1 MKNKRKGSL
10 GRILSFVLAFSIFMS
25 DHTVM
30 YAMATED
37 TSEETI
43 LDTTDETEAE
53 EVVPDENVSSVDE
66 KEEEVVEEE
75 LVEVRQ
81 PENFYPDI
89 EPENYGTLA
98 TFDEFS
104 RTYHVEG
111 DKYVTVIGY
120 DGNTYLD
127 EDGRLQ
133 QVDNTLIEDPMSTF
147 AGISAGARYMNAAN
161 DFLAVFNGGT
171 NERNKELLTIA
182 SGDYMLSVAPTEG
195 VFENGLTEGNAIRYS
210 NVFPN
215 TDFQYTL
222 VGNSV
227 KEDIILLSKEAP
239 NSFSYVLN
247 TYGLKA
253 QLIRNAL
260 YVYEEGT
267 DPELDAIFV
276 LEAPE
281 MIDAADEISFGI
293 RMEATETESGYLI
306 TVTAD
311 KTWLEAEERVYP
323 VRIDPTAIQVSS
335 SAIRVAC
342 AEEGSANTVIGDNS
356 YPYVGYDNGIT
367 SGNLAGYGS
376 KHLNCRS
383 YFAIDYDFAALSAEA
398 EIVSA
403 TFQVTQKT
411 RWSKGTSE
419 FGLYG
424 VEEEWDVNKLTWNN
438 QLSYNHYFLDSQN
451 ASTTRGEALAYDVTE
466 EVSAW
471 INGTQENNGFVM
483 KAMVEAPNE
492 SAAASGVSM
501 QCEVF
506 YNNSSSSY
514 APKLILSWTGDL
526 TDLDQL
532 TLDDT
537 TVNIYPV
544 VARNGDKTC
553 NTLGVV
559 AHGLAKPGSTV
570 TYQLVN
576 GTTGKVEAETELI
589 YPDSSLYA
597 GSYPGALDYKRR
609 LSNWQSQVFGNLNV
623 GQVYYVAA
631 FASEDGEVGKTVISD
646 TFLIYKEGALD
657 LIPRIANHYGV
668 ELDTIMSDMRMQD
681 CLTKEGNRLFIRN
694 PKNTSAYTSG
704 ELSDYYKAVVDG
716 LLLGRAENC
725 EFGYE
730 PINLNTGNFYMEH
743 EDVSIDDIG
752 GTFGIVRR
760 YNSKGASYRGSFGY
774 GWAFEYDERLGELAD
789 GSIIW
794 IEDDG
799 SVMTFS
805 KTAGGY
811 QAPAGCDYLLV
822 KTESGYAIT
831 DYATGEKHIF
841 NEYGLLSALEDVEGN
856 RTTLGYDI
864 NFHLTQ
870 ITSPSGKVYT
880 VSLDSQERI
889 TAIGLPDGNKIT
901 YSYDNA
907 GHLVSATDAAGV
919 IRYEY
924 DSKHLMTAWYDGNG
938 NRVIYNKYDE
948 SGRVT
953 AQTDALGETVTLQ
966 YESGKTVTTDALGNK
981 TTYYYDEQYRTTK
994 VEYPDGT
1001 TKECAYNT
1009 AGYLAKETNRVGVT
1023 TIYEYDAKGNL
1034 TKVNRADGAVRS
1046 YTYNINN
1053 QLTSITEYDGSITKY
1068 TYDEKGRLIEEKDSR
1083 GYTTKYS
1090 YDEANRPVSVTDA
1103 NGNTSTYTYEGACVV
1118 AATDDMGYKWT
1129 YGYDAM
1135 NRCTSTTDPLGNTSY
1150 TVYDASGRIVREID
1164 ENGGKTSYVYDV
1176 AGNVIAITDKEGN
1189 TTTFTYD
1196 KRNSMLSGKDP
1207 LGNTLTYTYDAM
1219 LNKLTETDAEGQTT
1233 TYVYDSMYRVIKSKD
1248 ALGNEVVYTYDGNNN
1263 VLSETDKKGNTTL
1276 FTYDTIKNII
1286 QSETDALGN
1295 KTTYETDVNGN
1306 ITKIIYADGSTLQY
1320 AYDTEGRLVKTTD
1333 ALGMQTDITYDGNG
1347 NVITITEDGQY
1358 TYRYTY
1364 DANDRLIKTVD
1375 PLGNATAYSY
1385 DAVGNLVSVTDP
1397 RGNTTTYNYDAL
1409 SRLTKLVDATGGETT
1424 YAYDKESRILSMTA
1438 PMGDTTTYKY
1448 DAIGQLVAQIDALGN
1463 TTEYSYDGI
1472 SRLLSENNAL
1482 EGITAYT
1489 YNAIGHVLTVTDS
1502 LENTHAYTWDKEGNL
1517 LTDTYPN
1524 GEKDSYT
1531 YDANG
1536 NILTYT
1542 DRYGVVTTYT
1552 YDVMNRIIKVAD
1564 TAGNEMNYTYDAAG
1578 NILTQ
1583 TDVLGRTISYGYDSF
1598 GRPVTITDVDGV
1610 VTTYEYDALD
1620 RLVKTTD
1627 GEGKVTAYT
1636 YDEAGNLIHTTE
1648 PGDAQYT
1655 YEYDALNR
1663 LKSKVDSIGATTQFS
1678 YDKNGNLTG
1687 YVDGNGVATAYSY
1700 DALNRLATYTDGN
1713 GGNTSYSYD
1722 ALSRLT
1728 AVTTPEGLT
1737 EQYGYDAVGNMT
1749 SVTNALGESTT
1760 YTYDNLYRLV
1770 QSTSPLGAVE
1780 TYTYDKH
1787 DIVTSVTDP
1796 LGNVTTYDVNANGQV
1811 ETMTQANGGTYKYA
1825 YDEVNRLT
1833 SIITPLG
1840 YETTF
1845 TYSLANDILTESDN
1859 LNRTTAY
1866 TYDIMHRMTSVTDA
1880 EGGVTTYTYDER
1892 GNQSGVTDALGYSYV
1907 YSYDKVD
1914 RLITVTDPEEKATA
1928 LVYDMVGNLTQVT
1941 TPGNRTV
1948 TYQYDNNYNTVSV
1961 TDPMGYVYGY
1971 TYDKDDRLT
1980 GTKDSLGQTTVYTYD
1995 AVNRIVAYQDKLGLT
2010 EQYEYDAHGNLVK
2023 FTAKDGLV
2031 TGYTYDLKDRLTSV
2045 TNPMGSVAFYQYDEM
2060 DNLIAVTDYLGRGT
2074 RYTYDVEGNLTSIT
2088 DATGRTETMTYDIAS
2103 RLTSYTSNGG
2113 NSIEYDYDKLNDLVE
2128 KSYTDAKGKTSAI
2141 PVQYTYNVLGQ
2152 RVEMEDS
2159 TGDTEYIYDGLGRL
2173 TGVITY
2179 RTEKEEGDFI
2189 GYTYDE
2195 ANNLSAVTY
2204 PDGTQVSYEY
2214 DLNDNLI
2221 KVIDREGLE
2230 TTYVYDALN
2239 RVTEIHRPNGVS
2251 TYNTYNANDQIIEL
2265 VNKCDDCD
2273 WIISQY
2279 SYKYN
2284 DSGYISRETAIES
2297 LAGYAYDDKH
2307 NGKHEDGKH
2316 DDLYPHGNNHAKH
2329 QKDATFAY
2337 QIVETDRTFK
2347 YDDAGKL
2354 IFAVETE
2361 DNYGTYTYT
2370 YRYDAMGNRTAV
2382 FKKNISG
2389 ETVESE
2395 KYTYNDSNQ
2404 LESVELYDGKKTTTI
2419 TYTYDEDGNLIS
2431 EIGKIGTDK
2440 VETYYD
2446 YTVENRLEAVYEG
2459 DELLMAAAYDGDGN
2473 RVFQLNY
2480 NLHTDEDWKANSGN
2494 GNGNNKDNS
2503 GNSSS
2508 NNGKTKKNNNGNSTN
2523 AEETASQN
2531 QSGILFPVSEEVSAT
2546 EQSLI
2551 DKIKT
2556 TGKQKNYELIEYIND
2571 VNREYVE
2578 VLVEQN
2584 INGSVDTSYVYGV
2597 DRLSLNRFDGSTG
2610 YYLYD
2615 GRGSVAGLTNEEG
2628 QIYQSYRYSVNGEI
2642 TFGAPQY
2649 ENEYTYNGE
2658 SYNPNIESQYLR
2670 ARYYNVVTATFL
2682 TEDSYLGEITNPL
2695 TLNRYNYTLSNYL
2708 NYQDPSGHKVTK
2720 EQLAELSRY
2729 YYTRSGRD
2737 KYNTGNPTFWMLY
2750 RHLDLLDN
2758 IGSKNATVD
2767 YVTQYNYRNS
2777 FLANVAE
2784 EVRELRKHQYC
2795 QIGDVGFGE
2804 STIEYIVLQ
2813 EGKPFLTPR
2822 INNNGSI
2829 TIGFGYDFFEYE
2841 NPEMFNRYLYRNAEG
2856 ELVVKQEMTYEE
2868 AIETIHLAGESKKIF
2883 EALNSFV
2890 NGTGYGNM
2898 TAPITINQ
2906 NQYNAL
2912 FSYFYSNGA
2921 NVFKDSKYEE
2931 WIEYGGE
2938 YAIRAVARI
2947 ELRDYLI
2954 ENNGNYDKEK
2964 LIELFV
2970 ASKGAN
2976 MNYEYKG
2983 RRASEAELFGSD

>member
-30 YAMATED
+30 YAMAAED
-37 TSEETI
+37 TSEEIFVVEETLDEVIVEETPGEIVIEETTDETI

-53 EVVPDENVSSVDE
+53 EVVPDEIVSSVDE

-424 VEEEWDVNKLTWNN
+424 VEEAWDVNKLTWNN

-856 RTTLGYDI
+856 RTTLGYDL

-870 ITSPSGKVYT
+870 ITSPSSKIYT

-907 GHLVSATDAAGV
+907 GHLISATDAAGV

-938 NRVIYNKYDE
+938 NRVIYNEYDE
-948 SGRVT
+948 NGRVT
-953 AQTDALGETVTLQ
+953 TQTDALGETVP
-966 YESGKTVTTDALGNK
+966 YSMKA
-981 TTYYYDEQYRTTK
+981 
-994 VEYPDGT
+994 
-1001 TKECAYNT
+1001 
-1009 AGYLAKETNRVGVT
+1009 
-1023 TIYEYDAKGNL
+1023 
-1034 TKVNRADGAVRS
+1034 
-1046 YTYNINN
+1046 
-1053 QLTSITEYDGSITKY
+1053 
-1068 TYDEKGRLIEEKDSR
+1068 EK
-1083 GYTTKYS
+1083 
-1090 YDEANRPVSVTDA
+1090 P
-1103 NGNTSTYTYEGACVV
+1103 
-1118 AATDDMGYKWT
+1118 
-1129 YGYDAM
+1129 
-1135 NRCTSTTDPLGNTSY
+1135 
-1150 TVYDASGRIVREID
+1150 
-1164 ENGGKTSYVYDV
+1164 
-1176 AGNVIAITDKEGN
+1176 
-1189 TTTFTYD
+1189 
-1196 KRNSMLSGKDP
+1196 
-1207 LGNTLTYTYDAM
+1207 
-1219 LNKLTETDAEGQTT
+1219 
-1233 TYVYDSMYRVIKSKD
+1233 
-1248 ALGNEVVYTYDGNNN
+1248 
-1263 VLSETDKKGNTTL
+1263 
-1276 FTYDTIKNII
+1276 
-1286 QSETDALGN
+1286 
-1295 KTTYETDVNGN
+1295 
-1306 ITKIIYADGSTLQY
+1306 
-1320 AYDTEGRLVKTTD
+1320 
-1333 ALGMQTDITYDGNG
+1333 
-1347 NVITITEDGQY
+1347 
-1358 TYRYTY
+1358 
-1364 DANDRLIKTVD
+1364 
-1375 PLGNATAYSY
+1375 
-1385 DAVGNLVSVTDP
+1385 
-1397 RGNTTTYNYDAL
+1397 
-1409 SRLTKLVDATGGETT
+1409 
-1424 YAYDKESRILSMTA
+1424 
-1438 PMGDTTTYKY
+1438 
-1448 DAIGQLVAQIDALGN
+1448 
-1463 TTEYSYDGI
+1463 
-1472 SRLLSENNAL
+1472 
-1482 EGITAYT
+1482 
-1489 YNAIGHVLTVTDS
+1489 
-1502 LENTHAYTWDKEGNL
+1502 
-1517 LTDTYPN
+1517 
-1524 GEKDSYT
+1524 
-1531 YDANG
+1531 
-1536 NILTYT
+1536 
-1542 DRYGVVTTYT
+1542 
-1552 YDVMNRIIKVAD
+1552 
-1564 TAGNEMNYTYDAAG
+1564 
-1578 NILTQ
+1578 
-1583 TDVLGRTISYGYDSF
+1583 
-1598 GRPVTITDVDGV
+1598 
-1610 VTTYEYDALD
+1610 
-1620 RLVKTTD
+1620 
-1627 GEGKVTAYT
+1627 
-1636 YDEAGNLIHTTE
+1636 
-1648 PGDAQYT
+1648 
-1655 YEYDALNR
+1655 
-1663 LKSKVDSIGATTQFS
+1663 
-1678 YDKNGNLTG
+1678 
-1687 YVDGNGVATAYSY
+1687 
-1700 DALNRLATYTDGN
+1700 
-1713 GGNTSYSYD
+1713 
-1722 ALSRLT
+1722 
-1728 AVTTPEGLT
+1728 
-1737 EQYGYDAVGNMT
+1737 
-1749 SVTNALGESTT
+1749 
-1760 YTYDNLYRLV
+1760 
-1770 QSTSPLGAVE
+1770 
-1780 TYTYDKH
+1780 
-1787 DIVTSVTDP
+1787 
-1796 LGNVTTYDVNANGQV
+1796 
-1811 ETMTQANGGTYKYA
+1811 
-1825 YDEVNRLT
+1825 
-1833 SIITPLG
+1833 
-1840 YETTF
+1840 
-1845 TYSLANDILTESDN
+1845 
-1859 LNRTTAY
+1859 
-1866 TYDIMHRMTSVTDA
+1866 
-1880 EGGVTTYTYDER
+1880 
-1892 GNQSGVTDALGYSYV
+1892 
-1907 YSYDKVD
+1907 
-1914 RLITVTDPEEKATA
+1914 
-1928 LVYDMVGNLTQVT
+1928 
-1941 TPGNRTV
+1941 
-1948 TYQYDNNYNTVSV
+1948 
-1961 TDPMGYVYGY
+1961 
-1971 TYDKDDRLT
+1971 
-1980 GTKDSLGQTTVYTYD
+1980 
-1995 AVNRIVAYQDKLGLT
+1995 
-2010 EQYEYDAHGNLVK
+2010 
-2023 FTAKDGLV
+2023 
-2031 TGYTYDLKDRLTSV
+2031 
-2045 TNPMGSVAFYQYDEM
+2045 
-2060 DNLIAVTDYLGRGT
+2060 
-2074 RYTYDVEGNLTSIT
+2074 
-2088 DATGRTETMTYDIAS
+2088 
-2103 RLTSYTSNGG
+2103 
-2113 NSIEYDYDKLNDLVE
+2113 
-2128 KSYTDAKGKTSAI
+2128 
-2141 PVQYTYNVLGQ
+2141 
-2152 RVEMEDS
+2152 
-2159 TGDTEYIYDGLGRL
+2159 
-2173 TGVITY
+2173 
-2179 RTEKEEGDFI
+2179 
-2189 GYTYDE
+2189 
-2195 ANNLSAVTY
+2195 
-2204 PDGTQVSYEY
+2204 
-2214 DLNDNLI
+2214 
-2221 KVIDREGLE
+2221 
-2230 TTYVYDALN
+2230 
-2239 RVTEIHRPNGVS
+2239 
-2251 TYNTYNANDQIIEL
+2251 
-2265 VNKCDDCD
+2265 
-2273 WIISQY
+2273 
-2279 SYKYN
+2279 
-2284 DSGYISRETAIES
+2284 
-2297 LAGYAYDDKH
+2297 
-2307 NGKHEDGKH
+2307 
-2316 DDLYPHGNNHAKH
+2316 
-2329 QKDATFAY
+2329 
-2337 QIVETDRTFK
+2337 
-2347 YDDAGKL
+2347 
-2354 IFAVETE
+2354 
-2361 DNYGTYTYT
+2361 
-2370 YRYDAMGNRTAV
+2370 
-2382 FKKNISG
+2382 
-2389 ETVESE
+2389 
-2395 KYTYNDSNQ
+2395 
-2404 LESVELYDGKKTTTI
+2404 
-2419 TYTYDEDGNLIS
+2419 
-2431 EIGKIGTDK
+2431 
-2440 VETYYD
+2440 
-2446 YTVENRLEAVYEG
+2446 
-2459 DELLMAAAYDGDGN
+2459 
-2473 RVFQLNY
+2473 
-2480 NLHTDEDWKANSGN
+2480 
-2494 GNGNNKDNS
+2494 
-2503 GNSSS
+2503 
-2508 NNGKTKKNNNGNSTN
+2508 
-2523 AEETASQN
+2523 
-2531 QSGILFPVSEEVSAT
+2531 
-2546 EQSLI
+2546 
-2551 DKIKT
+2551 
-2556 TGKQKNYELIEYIND
+2556 
-2571 VNREYVE
+2571 
-2578 VLVEQN
+2578 
-2584 INGSVDTSYVYGV
+2584 
-2597 DRLSLNRFDGSTG
+2597 
-2610 YYLYD
+2610 
-2615 GRGSVAGLTNEEG
+2615 
-2628 QIYQSYRYSVNGEI
+2628 
-2642 TFGAPQY
+2642 
-2649 ENEYTYNGE
+2649 
-2658 SYNPNIESQYLR
+2658 
-2670 ARYYNVVTATFL
+2670 
-2682 TEDSYLGEITNPL
+2682 
-2695 TLNRYNYTLSNYL
+2695 
-2708 NYQDPSGHKVTK
+2708 
-2720 EQLAELSRY
+2720 
-2729 YYTRSGRD
+2729 
-2737 KYNTGNPTFWMLY
+2737 
-2750 RHLDLLDN
+2750 
-2758 IGSKNATVD
+2758 
-2767 YVTQYNYRNS
+2767 
-2777 FLANVAE
+2777 
-2784 EVRELRKHQYC
+2784 
-2795 QIGDVGFGE
+2795 
-2804 STIEYIVLQ
+2804 
-2813 EGKPFLTPR
+2813 
-2822 INNNGSI
+2822 
-2829 TIGFGYDFFEYE
+2829 
-2841 NPEMFNRYLYRNAEG
+2841 
-2856 ELVVKQEMTYEE
+2856 
-2868 AIETIHLAGESKKIF
+2868 
-2883 EALNSFV
+2883 
-2890 NGTGYGNM
+2890 
-2898 TAPITINQ
+2898 
-2906 NQYNAL
+2906 
-2912 FSYFYSNGA
+2912 
-2921 NVFKDSKYEE
+2921 
-2931 WIEYGGE
+2931 
-2938 YAIRAVARI
+2938 
-2947 ELRDYLI
+2947 
-2954 ENNGNYDKEK
+2954 
-2964 LIELFV
+2964 
-2970 ASKGAN
+2970 
-2976 MNYEYKG
+2976 
-2983 RRASEAELFGSD
+2983 